1 MSDDNGRKEAL
12 SSASS
17 EGGKR
22 GRKKQK
28 IRIKYRQRV
37 KIRKRPK
44 GYKLKRFWKK
54 YSKNLIAY
62 VIILVLLGGTAIM
75 VMQVVKQQ
83 IERNKM
89 EKNQRL

>member
-1 MSDDNGRKEAL
+1 MSDENGHLANESNST
-12 SSASS
+12 SSDS
-17 EGGKR
+17 KH

-28 IRIKYRQRV
+28 VRIKYRERV

-62 VIILVLLGGTAIM
+62 IILLVLLGGTAIM
-75 VMQVVKQQ
+75 VIQVVKQQ
-83 IERNKM
+83 VERNKM